1 MCEETFGL
9 PLPVHPGQTQAK
21 SPEGI
26 RRSPAFFFAERIG
39 QRQGT
44 LQDFG
49 PIRPATLARQ
59 AEGQLDQS
67 CGGGRPV
74 SGLLRKCHRAKDEL
88 LRCDEIA
95 ALALEAGARNMS
107 GPRACPEYSP
117 TYYAAF
123 FDDPSGNPL
132 EICHTTT

>member
-1 MCEETFGL
+1 MNRFQHVDLRVRDLAEAIDFYSKLLPALGFHREE
-9 PLPVHPGQTQAK
+9 
-21 SPEGI
+21 S
-26 RRSPAFFFAERIG
+26 SPAWTVF
-39 QRQGT
+39 
-44 LQDFG
+44 
-49 PIRPATLARQ
+49 Q
-59 AEGQLDQS
+59 AEGDPAMAPWFAFTPDPDH
-67 CGGGRPV
+67 RPNANRIAFRGDSREEV
-74 SGLLRKCHRAKDEL
+74 DRL
-88 LRCDEIA
+88 A